1 MSMITTC
8 PKCHTAFRVSSQQLN
23 AREGKVRCGRC
34 SNVFN
39 GFMHLTAPEEDMDEL
54 LSAPSIDI
62 PPAPVAPPP
71 VAPPPSEKIEVK
83 PFSMP
88 PFPAQTVE
96 VSPPEIKPPLTA
108 PDVTA
113 PYTINPFPDTRIEIP
128 DDAYKL
134 PPDAFKIPAEVA
146 KPAAE
151 AFDSKFFQPF
161 PITLPTEKSAAPQA
175 FEASPLTPP
184 ERDPFDDD
192 YDADMP
198 PAPKAA
204 RPIESYSPSA
214 APVPMP
220 KGKQKKNKTKQPA
233 YETSVDT
240 DDAALDL
247 DDDADSGGPTLF
259 DDDAS
264 RARPHWLWG
273 AGAALLLV
281 SLAAQGL
288 FFFRQDIAQ
297 ALPAV
302 RPLMQQ
308 ACEALSC
315 KIPLSQN
322 FELLSIEASELVSDP
337 QKPEQIELRATVR
350 NRARFVQAF
359 PNLDLSLTDAQ
370 DQTLVK
376 RVIAPEAYLA
386 APATAE
392 AGFAPNSEISVKL
405 PFNAVNLKPAGYRLL
420 LFYP

>member
-23 AREGKVRCGRC
+23 VREGKVRCGRC

-39 GFMHLTAPEEDMDEL
+39 GFMHLATPEQEEVDEL
-54 LSAPSIDI
+54 LSVPSIDI
-62 PPAPVAPPP
+62 PLAVPLPAAAPP
-71 VAPPPSEKIEVK
+71 VEKNQDK

-96 VSPPEIKPPLTA
+96 VTPEIKLPPTGPDLTA
-108 PDVTA
+108 P
-113 PYTINPFPDTRIEIP
+113 YKINPFPDTPIEIP
-128 DDAYKL
+128 ADAYKL
-134 PPDAFKIPAEVA
+134 PPDAFKIPAEVP
-146 KPAAE
+146 KPVVE
-151 AFDSKFFQPF
+151 KFDGRFFQPF
-161 PITLPTEKSAAPQA
+161 PITMPSEKGAAPQP
-175 FEASPLTPP
+175 FETLPLTPP
-184 ERDPFDDD
+184 EYDPFKDD

-198 PAPKAA
+198 APTPA

-214 APVPMP
+214 APVPTP
-220 KGKQKKNKTKQPA
+220 TGKQKKNKTKQPV

-240 DDAALDL
+240 DDDALDL
-247 DDDADSGGPTLF
+247 DDDDDLDGPTLF
-259 DDDAS
+259 DDADKNT
-264 RARPHWLWG
+264 RPHWLWG
-273 AGAALLLV
+273 LGAALLLA
-281 SLAAQGL
+281 SLALQGL
-288 FFFRQDIAQ
+288 YFFRQEIAQ
-297 ALPAV
+297 AMPAA

-322 FELLSIEASELVSDP
+322 FELLSIEASELVADP
-337 QKPEQIELRATVR
+337 LKPEQIELRATVR

-376 RVIAPEAYLA
+376 RVIPPATYLT

-392 AGFAPNSEISVKL
+392 TGFAPNSEISVKL
-405 PFNAVNLKPAGYRLL
+405 PFNAANLKPAGYRLL